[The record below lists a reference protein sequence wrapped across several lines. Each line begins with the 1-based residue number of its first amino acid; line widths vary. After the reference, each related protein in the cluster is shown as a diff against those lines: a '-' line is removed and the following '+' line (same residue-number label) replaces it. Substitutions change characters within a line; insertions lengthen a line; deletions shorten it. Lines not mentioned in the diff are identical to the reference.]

1 MLKPDFIEPLFNLSL
16 VKLLHSDFKNG
27 LRLYESRLSQKKRDK
42 IFDFEIKN
50 KWDGVSS
57 LENKKVVVLS
67 EQGLGDTIQF
77 CRFIKKLPLKKSNVI
92 FRVQDCL
99 VDLISTLDN
108 NIKVVGNK
116 TDIGTCDWQI
126 PLLSLP
132 YMMNTT
138 YSSIPSEEQYLYAKK
153 NLIKK
158 WKNKIGSKG
167 FKVGIAWKVQILMQM

>member
-1 MLKPDFIEPLFNLSL
+1 MKRFKCFDIASSLNNTDPDIPLNIGNLKLVQSNHSEAIKYYEKALILKPDFIEPLFNLSL

-99 VDLISTLDN
+99 VDLISTLT
-108 NIKVVGNK
+108 I
-116 TDIGTCDWQI
+116 I
-126 PLLSLP
+126 
-132 YMMNTT
+132 
-138 YSSIPSEEQYLYAKK
+138 
-153 NLIKK
+153 
-158 WKNKIGSKG
+158 
-167 FKVGIAWKVQILMQM
+167 